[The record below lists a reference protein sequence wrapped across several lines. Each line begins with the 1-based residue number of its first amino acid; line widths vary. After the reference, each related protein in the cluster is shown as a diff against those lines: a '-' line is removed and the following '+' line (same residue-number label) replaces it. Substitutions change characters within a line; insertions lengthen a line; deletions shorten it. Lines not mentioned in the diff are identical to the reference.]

1 MNIAFN
7 INRLAMIGLGVTLN
21 SLLKNCSDPK
31 KLNIYILC
39 ADLSTFDKKNIS
51 KLLSRYDITK
61 EVFIDFDA
69 KKYFGH
75 FNSLQGDRTA
85 YGRLLLQ
92 DYVLEDTV
100 LYLDADLVIELDVL
114 SIERF
119 DFRDRAIAAVK
130 GSELRYAL
138 DNPFLINEIGLDPNI
153 SVFNSGIILFNMKV
167 WREKD
172 IKAQCLAFAE
182 NFSSKLISHD
192 QTILNALFAGNF
204 AHLPEEFNVPWY
216 ANVRRPIRKKAIL
229 HFLGSPKPWDLF
241 GSYFHKGFTV
251 WQSYLDIEWK
261 KIYYKSTY
269 NDFLRAWEIRRSY
282 ARVLIRRIKSNFAR
296 NSISSD

>member
-7 INRLAMIGLGVTLN
+7 INRLAMIGLGVTLD

-51 KLLSRYDITK
+51 KLLSRYGIIN
-61 EVFIDFDA
+61 EYLIDFDA
-69 KKYFGH
+69 KKHFG
-75 FNSLQGDRTA
+75 NLKSLQGDWTA

-92 DYVLEDTV
+92 DTILADTV
-100 LYLDADLVIELDVL
+100 LYLDADLVIEFDVL
-114 SIERF
+114 SIENF
-119 DFRDRAIAAVK
+119 DFQDKAIAAVK
-130 GSELRYAL
+130 GSELRDAL
-138 DNPFLINEIGLDPNI
+138 ESSFLINEIGLDPNI

-167 WREKD
+167 WREKN
-172 IKAQCLAFAE
+172 IKAQCLAFGE
-182 NFSSKLISHD
+182 NFPNKLLAAD

-204 AHLPEEFNVPWY
+204 AHLPEEFNVHWY
-216 ANVRRPIRKKAIL
+216 AHVSRPIRKKAIL
-229 HFLGSPKPWDLF
+229 HFVGSPKPWDLF
-241 GSYFHKGFTV
+241 GRYFHKGFAV
-251 WQSYLDIEWK
+251 WRSYLDIEWK

-282 ARVLIRRIKSNFAR
+282 ARVLIRRIKSNFC
-296 NSISSD
+296 